1 MTFLH
6 LTGVVVAALVT
17 ASTAAAQTP
26 APKPPAD
33 TAATQYLVFFRS
45 QPIGREEVLVLR
57 VGEQW
62 LIRGSS
68 RLGTPIDITTRHAEV
83 IYDLQWRPQSL
94 VVDAIIR
101 GQDVSLKTTFEDGK
115 ASNVIAVQGTP
126 QSKVDAVSADAVVL
140 PNAFL
145 GSYAALGKRLQ
156 GGAVGMELR
165 AYIAP
170 QGEVAVKLTAVA
182 PERMETPSGA
192 FAATHYALT
201 ISSPP
206 PAGDLSFNVWTN
218 ADGDLLRVS
227 IPAQALELAREDI
240 ASAASR
246 TTAFSIAG
254 DETVQIPAVGFNL
267 AATVTR
273 PQTSTGTLP
282 AVVLIGGAAPTD
294 RDEVV
299 AGIPVFGHLARD
311 LVAAGFMVVRYD
323 KRGLGQSGGRA
334 ESVTIADY
342 AEDAR
347 SILLWLGKQKD
358 VDEDRI
364 ALIGYG
370 EGGAVAMLA
379 AGRERDR
386 VSALVLMAGI
396 ATTGAQLV
404 VEQQKHLLSQMK
416 IDDAQRAEKL
426 ALQERIN
433 QAVIKGTG
441 WIDIPESVRR
451 VADTPWFYSFLTFSP
466 IKAMS
471 DVRQPVLIMQ
481 GELDT
486 QVPPHHADELAV
498 YARERKNKA
507 AVQVVKVPGVNHLFV
522 PAKTGELAEYASLG
536 PDARVSTGVTSAIAS
551 WLMKTLPPAAR

>member
-1 MTFLH
+1 M
-6 LTGVVVAALVT
+6 
-17 ASTAAAQTP
+17 
-26 APKPPAD
+26 
-33 TAATQYLVFFRS
+33 FFRS

-57 VGEQW
+57 IGEQW

-68 RLGTPIDITTRHAEV
+68 RLGAPIDITTRHAEV

-101 GQDVSLKTTFEDGK
+101 GQDVSLKTTFEGGK
-115 ASNVIAVQGTP
+115 ASNVIAVQGAP

-156 GGAVGMELR
+156 GGAAGMELR

-170 QGEVAVKLTAVA
+170 QGEVTIKLTAVA
-182 PERMETPSGA
+182 PERMETPKGA
-192 FAATHYALT
+192 FAATRYALT
-201 ISSPP
+201 IASPP
-206 PAGDLSFNVWTN
+206 PAADLAFNLWTN

-227 IPAQALELAREDI
+227 IPAQTLELAREDI

-273 PQTSTGTLP
+273 PPKSTGTLP
-282 AVVLIGGAAPTD
+282 AVVLIGGSAPTD

-299 AGIPVFGHLARD
+299 AGIPVFGHIARD

-347 SILLWLGKQKD
+347 
-358 VDEDRI
+358 VDPGLARQAKGRRRRPRRPDR
-364 ALIGYG
+364 L
-370 EGGAVAMLA
+370 
-379 AGRERDR
+379 R
-386 VSALVLMAGI
+386 
-396 ATTGAQLV
+396 
-404 VEQQKHLLSQMK
+404 
-416 IDDAQRAEKL
+416 
-426 ALQERIN
+426 
-433 QAVIKGTG
+433 
-441 WIDIPESVRR
+441 
-451 VADTPWFYSFLTFSP
+451 
-466 IKAMS
+466 
-471 DVRQPVLIMQ
+471 
-481 GELDT
+481 
-486 QVPPHHADELAV
+486 
-498 YARERKNKA
+498 
-507 AVQVVKVPGVNHLFV
+507 
-522 PAKTGELAEYASLG
+522 
-536 PDARVSTGVTSAIAS
+536 
-551 WLMKTLPPAAR
+551 